1 MSESKNFF
9 QRMPVRFEEV
19 PVDEQGNIPTAP
31 FIEASKALVLI
42 FGIKKIKPFDL
53 LIFFFFSFLFCSGS
67 LEKKFFTFGKFSF
80 SFSFSFLLKISF
92 CELGWV
98 SWN

>member
-53 LIFFFFSFLFCSGS
+53 LIFFFSFLFCSGS
-67 LEKKFFTFGKFSF
+67 LEKKFSLLENFFFF
-80 SFSFSFLLKISF
+80 FFSFLLKISF
-92 CELGWV
+92 CELDWIGFL
-98 SWN
+98 